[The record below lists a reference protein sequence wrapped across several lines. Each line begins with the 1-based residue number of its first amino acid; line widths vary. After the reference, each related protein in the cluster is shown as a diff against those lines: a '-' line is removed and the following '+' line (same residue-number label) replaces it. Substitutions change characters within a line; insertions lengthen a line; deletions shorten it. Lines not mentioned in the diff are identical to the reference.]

1 VSSTVRTGDLT
12 RLLGHEQAALL
23 RSGEVSSRD
32 LAAAHLEVA
41 ERQNRALNAWLAFDR
56 EGAFAQAD
64 AADARLAAARTE
76 GAAAVAALHPLLGL
90 PVALKDLVSVA
101 GGQCTAGSRI
111 LEGYI
116 APYDA
121 HVTERLRDAGAVL
134 IGKTNMD
141 EFAMGSS
148 NEWSAFGPVSNPW
161 DLDSVPGGSSGGSA
175 AAVAAFHAPFAIG
188 TDTGGSIRQPA
199 ALSGIVGLK
208 PTYGRVSRYGIVAFA
223 SSLDQIGPL
232 ARDSR
237 DAAALIHAVAGRDDR
252 DSTSAPVPVPDGLL
266 NLPAS
271 DDEAA
276 GWLRG
281 KRLGLPAEYFVK
293 GMEPGVE
300 TRIREAVDALE
311 SAGATIE
318 EVSLPHTDYGLAT
331 YYIVVPAEASA
342 NLARYDGVRY
352 GHSVRLP
359 GGDFIADYLAT
370 RGEGFGPEVKRRIM
384 LGTYAL
390 SAGYYDA
397 FYLKAQKV
405 RTLIKRD
412 FDDVFA
418 RGIDALVA
426 PTSPS
431 VAFKFG
437 ARTADPVAMY
447 LSLVGA
453 RGAPIRA
460 RLRGTDRRRRLAAPR
475 TRAARARE
483 RPDRPNA
490 EGARR
495 PPRRGIGR
503 VARIETRARLP
514 PSPRRARSGQQ
525 LGLES
530 RAWTFLESPSTNANV
545 SPEMVNVPVRKTS
558 FCRAV

>member
-1 VSSTVRTGDLT
+1 VTDLT
-12 RLLGHEQAALL
+12 RLTGHELGERL
-23 RSGEVSSRD
+23 RQGEVSSRD
-32 LAAAHLEVA
+32 VATAHLDAA
-41 ERQNRALNAWLAFDR
+41 ERQNHALNAWLLIDR
-56 EGAFAQAD
+56 AGALAQAD
-64 AADARLAAARTE
+64 AADARIAAARAE
-76 GAAAVAALHPLLGL
+76 GAAALDALHPLIGL

-121 HVTERLRDAGAVL
+121 HITERLRDAGAVIL
-134 IGKTNMD
+134 GKTNMD

-161 DLDSVPGGSSGGSA
+161 DLDRVPGGSSGGSA
-175 AAVAAFHAPFAIG
+175 VAVAAYHATFGIG

-199 ALSGIVGLK
+199 ALTGTVGVK

-223 SSLDQIGPL
+223 SSLDQIGPF
-232 ARDSR
+232 ARDAR
-237 DAAALIHAVAGRDDR
+237 DAAALLHAVAGRDER
-252 DSTSAPVPVPDGLL
+252 DSTSAPVPVPDDLL
-266 NLPAS
+266 AIPS
-271 DDEAA
+271 GDDEAA
-276 GWLRG
+276 AWLEG

-300 TRIREAVDALE
+300 ARIREAVDALE
-311 SAGATIE
+311 GAGATVE

-352 GHSVRLP
+352 GRAVRLP
-359 GGDFIADYLAT
+359 DSDFIADYLAT

-397 FYLKAQKV
+397 FYVKAQKV

-412 FDDVFA
+412 FDEVFA
-418 RGIDALVA
+418 SGIDALVA

-431 VAFKFG
+431 VAFTFG

-447 LSLVGA
+447 LSDACTLPANMAGIAGVSLPCGLSEGLPVGLQFI
-453 RGAPIRA
+453 GAPWSESELLRFGRA
-460 RLRGTDRRRRLAAPR
+460 YEAITADADWRRLEPAQLALADDASGETPAQRAARLAA
-475 TRAARARE
+475 
-483 RPDRPNA
+483 
-490 EGARR
+490 
-495 PPRRGIGR
+495 
-503 VARIETRARLP
+503 
-514 PSPRRARSGQQ
+514 
-525 LGLES
+525 
-530 RAWTFLESPSTNANV
+530 
-545 SPEMVNVPVRKTS
+545 
-558 FCRAV
+558 